1 MVFKPFGG
9 FLFAFIEGFLF
20 FFEDLDFCGDI
31 PLLQLV
37 LLVIQLADCV
47 CVSVAAFLVEN
58 LLTLGEAGAFVFF
71 ACFPVLEAEL
81 V

>member
-1 MVFKPFGG
+1 MGFEPFRDFFFSLVED
-9 FLFAFIEGFLF
+9 FLFLLE
-20 FFEDLDFCGDI
+20 ELDFVGNV
-31 PLLQLV
+31 PFLQLV

-47 CVSVAAFLVEN
+47 CVSVAAGFIDSFLP
-58 LLTLGEAGAFVFF
+58 LGEAGAFVFF